1 MKFMSLGSRIR
12 LVRSHPTRGGWIE
25 ICLVLSHRMAL
36 MSHPTR
42 GGWIEIVCGAQD
54 KEGLGSHPTRGGWIE
69 MSDDREAVEQ
79 LKVPPHTG
87 WVD

>member
-1 MKFMSLGSRIR
+1 MKYEFDVNATGETK
-12 LVRSHPTRGGWIE
+12 SHPI
-25 ICLVLSHRMAL
+25 
-36 MSHPTR
+36 
-42 GGWIEIVCGAQD
+42 
-54 KEGLGSHPTRGGWIE
+54 RGGWIE